1 MLINDYQKYINLSR
15 LLNTSFGGDS
25 TNFGKTTQTQSIK
38 FDIQDEG
45 LIKVRYLTI
54 VNFGSDTLMREMMK
68 RFREEG
74 IAMIESALK
83 NVKEK
88 YKEDFEGQSVPTFT
102 LEEDTITEDIEHIS
116 YYNYTGNR
124 KAYFRLGVMVSVE

>member
-15 LLNTSFGGDS
+15 LLNTTFGGDS
-25 TNFGKTTQTQSIK
+25 TDFGKTTQTQSIK
-38 FDIQDEG
+38 FDIVDEG

-88 YKEDFEGQSVPTFT
+88 YKEQFSGQDVPSFT
-102 LEEDTITEDIEHIS
+102 LEEDTVNEDIEHIS
-116 YYNYTGNR
+116 SYSYTGNR
-124 KAYFRLGVMVSVE
+124 KCYFKLNCLISVE

>member
-15 LLNTSFGGDS
+15 LLNTTFGGDS
-25 TNFGKTTQTQSIK
+25 TDFGKTTQTQSIK
-38 FDIQDEG
+38 FDIMDEG

-74 IAMIESALK
+74 ISMIEAALK
-83 NVKEK
+83 NVKEQ
-88 YKEDFEGQSVPTFT
+88 YKEQFDGQDVPSFT
-102 LEEDTITEDIEHIS
+102 LEEDTVNEDIEHIS
-116 YYNYTGNR
+116 YYNYSGNR
-124 KAYFRLGVMVSVE
+124 KAYFRIACLVSVS